1 MQGHQAL
8 LLYFFCPKLGVQA
21 VGFFAVVLHAIQG
34 RGNFG
39 RLSARFNYRK
49 NFCDSP
55 SQEEAAGPVDPVLT
69 GVKVKRG
76 MTHGGRVI
84 GGDAEIK
91 FPLSMI

>member
-1 MQGHQAL
+1 MGGKI
-8 LLYFFCPKLGVQA
+8 LY
-21 VGFFAVVLHAIQG
+21 
-34 RGNFG
+34 R
-39 RLSARFNYRK
+39 YRK